1 MNEHKND
8 VVKMWFKKGDS
19 DLKNVE
25 NNLASKDI
33 PLDTICS
40 HSQQAIEKYF
50 KGALVYFEKDI
61 SKTHDLVKLLTE
73 VVSFIPELSELEE
86 PLEKI
91 SEFAVEVRY
100 PDSFYEPTLEDAK
113 ESYKFALKIREI
125 ILNRIKIE

>member
-8 VVKMWFKKGDS
+8 IVRMWFKKADN
-19 DLKNVE
+19 DLKNIE

-33 PLDTICS
+33 PSDTICF

-50 KGALVYFEKDI
+50 KGALVYFEWEV
-61 SKTHDLVKLLTE
+61 SKTHDLVKILTE
-73 VVSFIPELSELEE
+73 VTSFIPELSELEE

-113 ESYKFALKIREI
+113 GSYKFALRVRGI
-125 ILNRIKIE
+125 ILNKIEI